1 MKSERKNIMVFIAPG
16 ILETW
21 GGLKELCEA
30 KGFTYNTLKAKKYP
44 ICIGGEGHIYK
55 VPFKRICIDLE
66 NQKWGEKKE
75 KKKT

>member
-30 KGFTYNTLKAKKYP
+30 KGVDFVYNTLKAKKYP
-44 ICIGGEGHIYK
+44 ICVGGHGHIYK
-55 VPFKRICIDLE
+55 VPFKKHCIDLE
-66 NQKWGEKKE
+66 NQRWGEKK
-75 KKKT
+75 